1 MEDPGCVFCDLATGR
16 RDRSVA
22 FEDEVCAVLMDSRP
36 VTPGHSLVIPK
47 RHAAHLAELDD
58 ETWAH
63 VCAVAKRVELALR
76 QSGVRCE
83 GINLFLADGEAA
95 SQSVPH
101 VHLHVIPRF
110 VGDTFRIDAD
120 WTARPSRDDLDQ
132 VAARLRDSYQRLWGG

>member
-63 VCAVAKRVELALR
+63 VCAVAKRFQLALR

-101 VHLHVIPRF
+101 VHLHVMPRF
-110 VGDTFRIDAD
+110 VGDKFRIDAD
-120 WTARPSRDDLDQ
+120 WTARPSREDLDQ